1 MYKIKTIK
9 PKLLRKDYIITSDDY
24 INTKQRLTNFAIK
37 RKNLFL
43 RLFTRTKRNTKNPIK
58 KVNINY
64 GYNFIKTY

>member
-43 RLFTRTKRNTKNPIK
+43 RLFTKTKRNTKNPIK

>member
-9 PKLLRKDYIITSDDY
+9 PKLLGKDYIITSDY
-24 INTKQRLTNFAIK
+24 INAKQRLTNFAIK

>member
-1 MYKIKTIK
+1 IK
-9 PKLLRKDYIITSDDY
+9 PKLLGKDYIITSDY
-24 INTKQRLTNFAIK
+24 INAKQRLTNFAIK

>member
-64 GYNFIKTY
+64 GYNFTKTY

>member
-43 RLFTRTKRNTKNPIK
+43 RLFTKTKRNTKNPIK

-64 GYNFIKTY
+64 GYNFTKTY